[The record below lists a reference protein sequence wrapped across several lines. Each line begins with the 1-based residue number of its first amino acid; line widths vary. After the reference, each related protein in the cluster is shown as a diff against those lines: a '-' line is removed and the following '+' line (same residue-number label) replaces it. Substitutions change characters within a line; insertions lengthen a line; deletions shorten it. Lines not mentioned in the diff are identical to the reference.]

1 VSRHK
6 HNKPAEAV
14 PNAAEPLPPE
24 PREQTN
30 GFEFPVGVAS
40 GQATPV
46 KFYCY
51 ATQCPGYAY
60 SASDQAH
67 PVETCGTLM
76 NSLDNPLHSK
86 PEGKVSEIMKEN
98 AQVSAAIAATETT
111 GFATDRL
118 SGIFSDGSSDSKP
131 EGEQSSELHTD
142 VEASDHPITTQT
154 AEQAEQERA
163 SIANS
168 SRVYDAIELRGSLGM
183 FLERPNDLGWIELLA
198 AESGGFIQL
207 CEYHQINGVDS
218 WTITRRD
225 YDGWLQ
231 VIPFS
236 GFRRIVTRTEIP
248 DWVKSLREDRMAAFA
263 EGIIGTSSE
272 EPEAST
278 DMPQL
283 EPAPVDPKDTQ
294 VLSIALHCVDI
305 ANELNVDVLQ
315 VMRLVDGLVQT
326 FAQFVSFKELVASTP
341 LVPALF
347 DHFLSPDARAK
358 LMTLVKGMADG
369 PIRSTINGVAQAAV
383 DDFESKVTTLNEQL
397 EAMATEI
404 ARKLHEPEKAD
415 SSDDS
420 VVDAIAKIETALVAM
435 REDQARALGSIEHQ
449 VDLLGEKVD
458 TINNDLGLL
467 EERMNQV
474 QPDWQPPKGKKA
486 PKSKP
491 SPLPHGKK
499 ADFFQTSRE
508 ELERLR
514 REGKVP
520 TVSEFDDDEDD
531 VVDVEEDEDD
541 DFELDDDDDEVIEA
555 VAPPSRRPPLPK
567 AARKRAMRAKAK
579 ARREAKA
586 KASSRPPP
594 AKAPL
599 KGPKRGGLFAQ
610 ARRKP
615 GRPPK
620 KPPVEN
626 RPMGDTPKSAKWG
639 TIEKFMG
646 KKHLPKVRTLLG
658 RMETDKLAKFLA
670 GAKKG
675 FFHMDLTGWTVQ
687 EQGAFIKWFYAK
699 H

>member
-1 VSRHK
+1 MSRHNK
-6 HNKPAEAV
+6 HKTPEGT

-51 ATQCPGYAY
+51 AAQCPGYAY

-131 EGEQSSELHTD
+131 EEEQSPEPHTD
-142 VEASDHPITTQT
+142 VEASEHPIVTQT

-163 SIANS
+163 AIAHA

-183 FLERPNDLGWIELLA
+183 FCEQPNDAGWIEVLA

-207 CEYHQINGVDS
+207 CEYHQANGVDS

-231 VIPFS
+231 IIPFS
-236 GFRRIVTRTEIP
+236 GFLRIVKPKETP
-248 DWVKSLREDRMAAFA
+248 DWVQALYEHRNAAFA

-383 DDFESKVTTLNEQL
+383 DDFETKLADIQSRLLKYTAEFEAGEEKAQNEDDSNEYRIATVKALSRIDTTLD
-397 EAMATEI
+397 AM
-404 ARKLHEPEKAD
+404 K
-415 SSDDS
+415 
-420 VVDAIAKIETALVAM
+420 
-435 REDQARALGSIEHQ
+435 EDQARALGTMEHQ
-449 VDLLGEKVD
+449 IELLGEKVD

-491 SPLPHGKK
+491 SPLPNGKK

-531 VVDVEEDEDD
+531 

-555 VAPPSRRPPLPK
+555 VAPPSRRPPPSK
-567 AARKRAMRAKAK
+567 AAKKRAMRANAK

-586 KASSRPPP
+586 KVSSRPPP

-620 KPPVEN
+620 KPPVQN

-639 TIEKFMG
+639 AIEKFMG

>member
-1 VSRHK
+1 MSRHNK
-6 HNKPAEAV
+6 HKPAEGT

-118 SGIFSDGSSDSKP
+118 SGIFSDGSTASQP

-142 VEASDHPITTQT
+142 VEASDHPIVTQT
-154 AEQAEQERA
+154 AEEAEQERA
-163 SIANS
+163 SIANA
-168 SRVYDAIELRGSLGM
+168 SRMYDAIELRGSLGM
-183 FLERPNDLGWIELLA
+183 FFEQPNDLGWIELLA

-207 CEYHQINGVDS
+207 CEYHQANGVDS
-218 WTITRRD
+218 WTITRRE

-231 VIPFS
+231 IIPFA
-236 GFRRIVTRTEIP
+236 GFRRIVARNQTPE
-248 DWVKSLREDRMAAFA
+248 WVQVLYEHRIAAFA

-272 EPEAST
+272 EPEVSK

-283 EPAPVDPKDTQ
+283 EANRSAMDLISQHCNEIAIELNLD
-294 VLSIALHCVDI
+294 ALHVI
-305 ANELNVDVLQ
+305 
-315 VMRLVDGLVQT
+315 RLLDAIVQS
-326 FAQFVSFKELVASTP
+326 FGQFVAFKELVASTP

-531 VVDVEEDEDD
+531 VDEEEDDE
-541 DFELDDDDDEVIEA
+541 DFEPDEPEDEVIEA
-555 VAPPSRRPPLPK
+555 LARASRPRPIAP

-594 AKAPL
+594 AKPPV
-599 KGPKRGGLFAQ
+599 KTPKRG
-610 ARRKP
+610 
-615 GRPPK
+615 
-620 KPPVEN
+620 
-626 RPMGDTPKSAKWG
+626 
-639 TIEKFMG
+639 
-646 KKHLPKVRTLLG
+646 
-658 RMETDKLAKFLA
+658 
-670 GAKKG
+670 
-675 FFHMDLTGWTVQ
+675 
-687 EQGAFIKWFYAK
+687 
-699 H
+699 